1 MVLSMEVMEK
11 GSILSGAGL
20 SKHSRSMLFTDQP
33 FRVALS
39 TVNLIQSQSSHL
51 ALGERRKGFSV
62 FPKNKGSPGIEKQK
76 PHLGYL
82 SHLSGVNQQVI
93 LAPFDKSQKQ
103 GSFHVE
109 CGVVGSRFRCDSLHK
124 VSWPQEQWYS
134 SSEQLEGGFQDL
146 GTAEYRRFWKGYQ
159 DGTKQEETFYL
170 SVSLRSGSDHKL
182 PQITSDF
189 CLFFVSTLNKH
200 LGNSLAV

>member
-11 GSILSGAGL
+11 GSILSRAGL
-20 SKHSRSMLFTDQP
+20 SKHPRSMLFTDQP

-39 TVNLIQSQSSHL
+39 TVSLIQSQSSHL

-76 PHLGYL
+76 PHLGVL

-109 CGVVGSRFRCDSLHK
+109 CGVVGSRFGCDSLHK
-124 VSWPQEQWYS
+124 VSCQRSNGIVVLS
-134 SSEQLEGGFQDL
+134 SWKEGPRISEQQNTEGSG
-146 GTAEYRRFWKGYQ
+146 RRIRMAPNRKRPSI
-159 DGTKQEETFYL
+159 YL
-170 SVSLRSGSDHKL
+170 F
-182 PQITSDF
+182 P
-189 CLFFVSTLNKH
+189 
-200 LGNSLAV
+200 